1 MKILKN
7 KWVSVILLTIILLL
21 FLRIDFRF
29 KYDVECCS
37 DDYDYYLHAST
48 IVFDFDLDYS
58 NQDVRDYSYFKNDK
72 TTPIGFIG
80 SGILSSPFLFLGSQ
94 ISNFLGEETQKELL
108 NFQFLFYSLSS
119 VIYFFFSYGLIY
131 KTMKLLGF
139 KLKKYQTLLF
149 FAGSGL
155 PYYAFE
161 RFSMTHVYEAFTLSL
176 LIYYLVKYY
185 FNFEKKENI
194 YATFIP
200 LILLLTFLTRM
211 SNFYIF
217 LIPTIVYKLLKKEKY
232 KIKNKLFL
240 NKYFQVS
247 TIFSLFVYYRLV
259 NILYGETIINPQ
271 KIYGDTRRVSDYLGS
286 NQDIINSGIDLISTG
301 LTVLFSWEFGIF
313 WVSPIIFMGVLAC
326 IYKLKDFKSIESVFI
341 LFCFGQ
347 NFFIIFLWQ
356 TAASSY
362 GYRYLFSLVPLSF
375 FILFMLFEKN
385 KIVNKYLYYFSIFS
399 ILSILFFETTELT
412 QLSVEEQLNSFGTL
426 IRYVEPEYVKGVF
439 LSLFQINSYLIIFT
453 TSFVGAISFKFLIS
467 LFGIEKL
474 IIFLSKAG
482 LPVDNQDFQT
492 YLSNLKIIG
501 IEKFIFVLLLFSY
514 ISYYIVFKIEDN
526 NMK

>member
-1 MKILKN
+1 MKIVKN

-58 NQDVRDYSYFKNDK
+58 NQDVRDFSYFKNDK

-119 VIYFFFSYGLIY
+119 VIYFFFSYILIY
-131 KTMKLLGF
+131 KTMTLLGV
-139 KLKKYQTLLF
+139 KLKKSHILLF

-161 RFSMTHVYEAFTLSL
+161 RFSMTHVYEAFTISL

-194 YATFIP
+194 YAAFIP
-200 LILLLTFLTRM
+200 AILLISFLTRM

-217 LIPTIVYKLLKKEKY
+217 LIPTIVYKLLIKEKY
-232 KIKNKLFL
+232 KIQNKLFH
-240 NKYFQVS
+240 NKFFQIS
-247 TIFSLFVYYRLV
+247 TVLCLFLYNRLV
-259 NILYGETIINPQ
+259 NILYGEFIINPQ
-271 KIYGDTRRVSDYLGS
+271 RIYGDTRKASDYIGS
-286 NQDIINSGIDLISTG
+286 NQEIINSVIDLISTG
-301 LTVLFSWEFGIF
+301 VTVLFSWEFGIF
-313 WVSPIIFMGVLAC
+313 WVSPILFIGVLAC
-326 IYKLKDFKSIESVFI
+326 IYKLKDLKSIESIFI

-375 FILFMLFEKN
+375 FIIFMVFQQNE
-385 KIVNKYLYYFSIFS
+385 IVNKYLYSFSIFS

-412 QLSVEEQLNSFGTL
+412 QLSVEDQLNSFGTL
-426 IRYVEPEYVKGVF
+426 IRYVEPEYVKGVVLSF
-439 LSLFQINSYLIIFT
+439 LQLNSYLIIFT

-467 LFGIEKL
+467 LFGIDKL
-474 IIFLSKAG
+474 ILFLTKAG

-492 YLSNLKIIG
+492 YLLNLKIIG
-501 IEKFIFVLLLFSY
+501 IEKFIFILLLFSY
-514 ISYYIVFKIEDN
+514 ISYYIIYKIEDKN
-526 NMK
+526 IK